1 MTAIGNLSSVGAA
14 HAPPAHQ
21 NAPQPKTQQSQSG
34 PDTVHLSKAA
44 LAGFLVPARLEMC
57 LSSFWHSLPFPVSR
71 GANP

>member
-21 NAPQPKTQQSQSG
+21 NAPQSKTQQSQSG

-44 LAGFLVPARLEMC
+44 LAA
-57 LSSFWHSLPFPVSR
+57 LSGGDADHDGDSH
-71 GANP
+71 